1 MISLGFIFLPLKNK
15 KKTKTGNSLV
25 LKYEKNGKNGKNG

>member
-1 MISLGFIFLPLKNK
+1 VTGDEIMRVFFLPLK

-25 LKYEKNGKNGKNG
+25 LKYEKNGKNG